1 MKLRTKFLLVGLFH
15 SILQFILI
23 FSFAWLNDCLLEMA
37 ITYVCFFY
45 FRTKFE
51 KQYHALTSW
60 GCTFITMIV
69 YYIISLITPDKSIS
83 ILLVII
89 LTYFINYCSF
99 IYRDYRDIKA
109 LRTCKQDEIND
120 KKNANIEKKE
130 EENGLFKNNFNII
143 ESNINNNN
151 VIVKKK
157 KNTNRKLI
165 IEILGADKLDEES
178 IEAYCVS
185 KGMPKLSETIY
196 LFLNNTLEETAD
208 ILDVDTST
216 VTRRIKRFIE
226 NGLKED

>member
-1 MKLRTKFLLVGLFH
+1 MKLRTKFLLIGLFH
-15 SILQFILI
+15 SILQFALI
-23 FSFAWLNDCLLEMA
+23 FTFAWFNDCLLEMA

-69 YYIISLITPDKSIS
+69 YYIISIIVPNKSIS

-109 LRTCKQDEIND
+109 LRTCNNEITPVV
-120 KKNANIEKKE
+120 KK
-130 EENGLFKNNFNII
+130 
-143 ESNINNNN
+143 
-151 VIVKKK
+151 KKK
-157 KNTNRKLI
+157 KNTNRNLI
-165 IEILGADKLDEES
+165 IEILGSDNLDEES
-178 IEAYCVS
+178 IETYCIS
-185 KGMPKLSETIY
+185 KGIPKLSETIY

-216 VTRRIKRFIE
+216 ITRRIKRFIE
-226 NGLKED
+226 NGLKN